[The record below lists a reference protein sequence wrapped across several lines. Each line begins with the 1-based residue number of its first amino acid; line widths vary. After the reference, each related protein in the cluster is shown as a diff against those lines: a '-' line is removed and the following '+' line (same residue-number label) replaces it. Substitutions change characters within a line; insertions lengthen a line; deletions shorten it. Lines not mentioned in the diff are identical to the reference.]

1 MKYAVWC
8 NQRQQYYGATHDIN
22 ETEHF
27 KSLKEIKDM
36 LVSYHS
42 TDCEEDSLRKMSA
55 QQLAESFEWLI
66 VKVTMEDQNADNNK

>member
-8 NQRQQYYGATHDIN
+8 DQRSQYYGATHDIN

-27 KSLKEIKDM
+27 KTLDEVKDM

-42 TDCEEDSLRKMSA
+42 IDCEEDSLEKMSV
-55 QQLAESFEWLI
+55 QQLCDSFEWSI
-66 VKVTMEDQNADNNK
+66 VDVTNDSRQ